1 MALFRHFPVVRPR
14 LNGDEHII
22 PLVERSMYPTFDADF
37 KTLDKELMPFFRQF
51 DEEAIISQYRYRR
64 IYVIIIFGSALTAIL
79 AIIQIALIN
88 TSGLDVTEGV
98 LAALLAGASA
108 FLGKFSPHDR
118 YMNARLAAE
127 RLRSEYFLFLGHL
140 DRYAND
146 HDRVRNLIM
155 RVAEIKIGGEQE

>member
-1 MALFRHFPVVRPR
+1 MALFRHFPTVRPR

-22 PLVERSMYPTFDADF
+22 PLAERSTYPMFDADF

-64 IYVIIIFGSALTAIL
+64 IYVFIIFGSALTAML
-79 AIIQIALIN
+79 AIVQIAFIN
-88 TSGLDVTEGV
+88 TSGLDVTEGI
-98 LAALLAGASA
+98 LAAVLTVASV
-108 FLGKFSPHDR
+108 FLSKFSPHNR
-118 YMNARLAAE
+118 YMNTRLAAE

-140 DRYAND
+140 DHYAND

-155 RVAEIKIGGEQE
+155 RVAEIKMGGEQE